1 MRFCPNCGI
10 PVGESPRYCAG
21 CGTHVTPA
29 QPVSSP
35 AQPVPSWA
43 GPAPAER
50 GPFDSAPLRLGAAER
65 GPFDSAPLR
74 LGAADAQP
82 AGRVSV
88 AESPPGEQAVA
99 APAAAGVPESW
110 LPAELTAAG
119 PSQTTGFE
127 VRDPWTHHEVADPWT
142 AAGLAGS
149 LAGTGATSVTS
160 PPTWLDTVSP
170 IGHPQADGM
179 RGAAPAT
186 ASRRAAPGSRRRPM
200 WSGHRMT
207 ITAMVVTV
215 ALVSTAGIAAWQ
227 VSQLH
232 AQPGAVTTGVH
243 RANHRLVAR
252 TGHPGSTQ
260 PAAHG
265 RSAPLPR
272 ASRSAAPSVA
282 HRAATGGPVG
292 NAVVAV
298 GPQAA
303 RGPQVRQVV
312 ALLTTYFES
321 INDQNFAQYQS
332 LFIPSIQRMMTHFGT
347 GYTGTFDSGATLTQL
362 VTTGPRGLAATVAF
376 ISHQNPAN
384 SPDGVSCDSWLITL
398 FLKRQGTALH
408 IRHPRPG
415 FPQSVLACH

>member
-21 CGTHVTPA
+21 CGTQVTPA
-29 QPVSSP
+29 QPVMSR
-35 AQPVPSWA
+35 A
-43 GPAPAER
+43 GPAPAV
-50 GPFDSAPLRLGAAER
+50 R

-74 LGAADAQP
+74 LGAADVLGADAQP
-82 AGRVSV
+82 SGSVSV
-88 AESPPGEQAVA
+88 AESPPGEQTVA

-110 LPAELTAAG
+110 LPVKLAAAG
-119 PSQTTGFE
+119 PSRTTGFE

-142 AAGLAGS
+142 AAAPAGS
-149 LAGTGATSVTS
+149 LAGTAATSSPNWFDTMSPTGPPQAGGMPGAT
-160 PPTWLDTVSP
+160 
-170 IGHPQADGM
+170 
-179 RGAAPAT
+179 PAT
-186 ASRRAAPGSRRRPM
+186 ASRRAAPGGGRRAA

-207 ITAMVVTV
+207 ITAMAVTL
-215 ALVSTAGIAAWQ
+215 ALVGTAGIAAWQ

-232 AQPGAVTTGVH
+232 AQPDGVATGVH
-243 RANHRLVAR
+243 RPNHGLAAG

-265 RSAPLPR
+265 RPAPLPR
-272 ASRSAAPSVA
+272 VSRSAAPAAA
-282 HRAATGGPVG
+282 HRAARPAPIG

-298 GPQAA
+298 GPQATH
-303 RGPQVRQVV
+303 GPQVRAVV

-332 LFIPSIQRMMTHFGT
+332 LFVPSIQRMMTDFGS
-347 GYTGTFDSGATLTQL
+347 GYAGTFDSGATLTQL
-362 VTTGPRGLAATVAF
+362 VATGPHGLAATVAF

-384 SPDGVSCDSWLITL
+384 SPDGASCDSWLITL
-398 FLKRQGTALH
+398 FLKEQGTTLH

-415 FPQSVLACH
+415 FPQSVLACG

>member
-119 PSQTTGFE
+119 PRARPPGSRSVIPGQ
-127 VRDPWTHHEVADPWT
+127 HHEVADPWT
-142 AAGLAGS
+142 AAGLS
-149 LAGTGATSVTS
+149 RLARRDRERPRLPP

-179 RGAAPAT
+179 LG
-186 ASRRAAPGSRRRPM
+186 
-200 WSGHRMT
+200 GHARD
-207 ITAMVVTV
+207 
-215 ALVSTAGIAAWQ
+215 GI
-227 VSQLH
+227 
-232 AQPGAVTTGVH
+232 
-243 RANHRLVAR
+243 
-252 TGHPGSTQ
+252 
-260 PAAHG
+260 
-265 RSAPLPR
+265 
-272 ASRSAAPSVA
+272 
-282 HRAATGGPVG
+282 
-292 NAVVAV
+292 
-298 GPQAA
+298 AA
-303 RGPQVRQVV
+303 RGPGQQQAQRCVVRPPH
-312 ALLTTYFES
+312 
-321 INDQNFAQYQS
+321 DD
-332 LFIPSIQRMMTHFGT
+332 H
-347 GYTGTFDSGATLTQL
+347 
-362 VTTGPRGLAATVAF
+362 
-376 ISHQNPAN
+376 
-384 SPDGVSCDSWLITL
+384 
-398 FLKRQGTALH
+398 
-408 IRHPRPG
+408 RHGGHRWPWSARPG
-415 FPQSVLACH
+415 SPPGR

>member
-29 QPVSSP
+29 QPVP
-35 AQPVPSWA
+35 ARA
-43 GPAPAER
+43 GTAPAER

-74 LGAADAQP
+74 LGAAHAQP
-82 AGRVSV
+82 AGSVSV
-88 AESPPGEQAVA
+88 AEPPPGEQAVA
-99 APAAAGVPESW
+99 APAAAGLPESW

-119 PSQTTGFE
+119 TP
-127 VRDPWTHHEVADPWT
+127 V
-142 AAGLAGS
+142 
-149 LAGTGATSVTS
+149 TSVS
-160 PPTWLDTVSP
+160 ALPNWFDTMSP
-170 IGHPQADGM
+170 IGHPQAAGM
-179 RGAAPAT
+179 PGAAPAT
-186 ASRRAAPGSRRRPM
+186 ASRRAALGSRRRAA

-207 ITAMVVTV
+207 IAAMVVTL
-215 ALVSTAGIAAWQ
+215 ALVGTAGIAAWQ

-232 AQPGAVTTGVH
+232 AQPDAVTTGVH
-243 RANHRLVAR
+243 RANHRLVAG

-265 RSAPLPR
+265 RPAPLPR

-282 HRAATGGPVG
+282 HRATTPATVG

-298 GPQAA
+298 GSQAA
-303 RGPQVRQVV
+303 RGPQARAVV

-332 LFIPSIQRMMTHFGT
+332 LFVPSIQRMMTHFGS
-347 GYTGTFDSGATLTQL
+347 GYASTFDSGATLTQL
-362 VTTGPRGLAATVAF
+362 VATGPHGLAATVAF

-384 SPDGVSCDSWLITL
+384 SPDGASCDSWLITL
-398 FLKRQGTALH
+398 FLKQQGAAVH

-415 FPQSVLACH
+415 FPQSVLACR

>member
-1 MRFCPNCGI
+1 
-10 PVGESPRYCAG
+10 
-21 CGTHVTPA
+21 
-29 QPVSSP
+29 
-35 AQPVPSWA
+35 
-43 GPAPAER
+43 
-50 GPFDSAPLRLGAAER
+50 
-65 GPFDSAPLR
+65 
-74 LGAADAQP
+74 
-82 AGRVSV
+82 
-88 AESPPGEQAVA
+88 
-99 APAAAGVPESW
+99 
-110 LPAELTAAG
+110 
-119 PSQTTGFE
+119 
-127 VRDPWTHHEVADPWT
+127 
-142 AAGLAGS
+142 
-149 LAGTGATSVTS
+149 
-160 PPTWLDTVSP
+160 
-170 IGHPQADGM
+170 
-179 RGAAPAT
+179 
-186 ASRRAAPGSRRRPM
+186 M

-215 ALVSTAGIAAWQ
+215 ALVGTAGIAAWQ

-232 AQPGAVTTGVH
+232 AQPGAVATGVH
-243 RANHRLVAR
+243 HPHNGLVAG

-265 RSAPLPR
+265 RAAPLPR
-272 ASRSAAPSVA
+272 ASGSASPSTR
-282 HRAATGGPVG
+282 RAVPPARVG

>member
-142 AAGLAGS
+142 PAGLADS

-215 ALVSTAGIAAWQ
+215 ALVGTAGIAAWQ

-232 AQPGAVTTGVH
+232 AQPGAVATGVH
-243 RANHRLVAR
+243 HPHNGLVAG

-265 RSAPLPR
+265 RAAPLPR
-272 ASRSAAPSVA
+272 ASGSASPSTRRAVAPA
-282 HRAATGGPVG
+282 RVG